1 MARLRGR
8 PRASA
13 GVVTV
18 IWWPVLQGTAAATVA
33 WVIAVHVIDHHE
45 PFFAPIAAVIALNAP
60 LGERGLNALRLL
72 LGVVLGIGA
81 AELWVTV
88 TRSGGYLTLALA
100 TATGMTLALI
110 LRGERIVIA
119 QAAASAIL
127 TVAVADGQAG
137 ANRLEDAL
145 IGAGV
150 ALVFSQ
156 ILFSPEPVRLLR
168 RAEAAALRTMAESL
182 DLTARALEDD
192 DPDLAARAR
201 TKLRALRDRLA
212 DLARTRDAT
221 RNVAR
226 RAPVWRSQLAP
237 VVQENEDAGQL
248 DLLGGSCLTLNR
260 TAMGTEP
267 PLRPK
272 LVPRVRELAEALE
285 QLAGDP
291 GDRATR
297 QRAADRALGVA
308 RELAAVNAEIDR
320 PLAAANTAAQ
330 MVAGDIMV
338 FTGVSPQDADGA
350 VRAGTGELHVPDPA
364 PAPRLP
370 FDPGRWGPDS

>member
-1 MARLRGR
+1 MSRLRSRLLGFA
-8 PRASA
+8 RAHSDIA
-13 GVVTV
+13 RS
-18 IWWPVLQGTAAATVA
+18 VLQGTAAATVA
-33 WVIAVHVIDHHE
+33 WVIARHVIDHHE
-45 PFFAPIAAVIALNAP
+45 PFFAPIAAVIALNAR

-81 AELWVTV
+81 AELWITV
-88 TRSGGYLTLALA
+88 TNGSGYLTLALA
-100 TATGMTLALI
+100 TASGITLALI

-137 ANRLEDAL
+137 PNRLEDAL
-145 IGAGV
+145 IGAGA

-168 RAEAAALRTMAESL
+168 RAEAAALATMAESL
-182 DLTARALEDD
+182 DLTARALASDD
-192 DPDLAARAR
+192 DDLADQAR
-201 TKLRALRDRLA
+201 TELRALRDRLA
-212 DLARTRDAT
+212 ELGRTRDAS

-226 RAPVWRSQLAP
+226 RAPVWRAQMAP
-237 VVQENEDAGQL
+237 VVQENENAGQL

-267 PLRPK
+267 SLRPK
-272 LVPRVRELAEALE
+272 LVPSVRKLAEALAD
-285 QLAGDP
+285 LARDP
-291 GDRATR
+291 GDRSTR
-297 QRAADRALGVA
+297 QQAAERALEVA
-308 RELAAVNAEIDR
+308 RRLASRSAEADR

-338 FTGVSPQDADGA
+338 FAGLSPEEVDEA
-350 VRAGTGELHVPDPA
+350 VRAGTGELHVPA
-364 PAPRLP
+364 PATTPKIP
-370 FDPGRWGPDS
+370 FVPGRWRAKR